1 MSIILLQINCQ
12 VFSQDKIEKTKP
24 LMTEEKQAQV
34 QHFFLLEKPLPPSR
48 KFNVF
53 FFFFMLTPLKLLPLP
68 KVL

>member
-34 QHFFLLEKPLPPSR
+34 HHFFLLEKPLSPSH

-53 FFFFMLTPLKLLPLP
+53 FPEC
-68 KVL
+68 